1 MSSNK
6 NENLLL
12 NLTIFGKWKCRLVTA
27 DSNANTSASASAN
40 ATVIANNFNDDE
52 YKTYVCMYSVGAN
65 VEIHK

>member
-27 DSNANTSASASAN
+27 DSNANTSASAN